1 MPAYPAQHFRWSWD
15 LASPPEAL
23 WPLVSN
29 TDRFNRDCG
38 YPPIT
43 VVPPPSAQAATLT
56 NARRIRVTLL
66 GMVIEWDELA
76 FEWIENRRYAVDRTY
91 YSGPVAKM
99 VMFCEL
105 HPRAGG
111 GTTLIYDMQLTP
123 ASFFGQLALPFTIG
137 KKARAT
143 TERVFKR
150 YDEFA
155 QRGLRM
161 SQLAQ
166 KPALAAGGAAR
177 LESIGRA
184 LVEEAA
190 QPAPLV
196 EQLKNF
202 LTSAD
207 DLAAGRIR
215 PYALA
220 DEWRTG
226 RRETLHLFLHATRA
240 GLLDFSWDLVCPH
253 CRGAK
258 ASQTTL
264 AGVKAAAHCDS
275 CHLDFTANFDQSVEV
290 TFSPNAAVR
299 AVPRIDYCVGGPQVT
314 PHVVA
319 QQLVRGGESRSLP
332 LALEPGRY
340 RVRTPRLTPQHAF
353 RVEASPGGAGSPS
366 RPEFQSTHSPTTPEV
381 TPEPRPARRAG
392 PTSNPTSSTHTRE
405 SAQTQAAAEKQP
417 HPHKIRIDLAST
429 PLAEP
434 SIAANGELTIVN
446 ADASEHLAIVEHLAW
461 SDTSTTAA
469 EVTSLQLF
477 RDLFSREVLRLGE
490 QISVG
495 SMTVVF
501 TDLKN
506 STQLYKDIGDAP
518 AFGRVLTH
526 FEILKAAVAAEGGCI
541 VKTMGD
547 AIMAVFPRPVAA
559 LRAML
564 HAQRWLA
571 RPQDFALPPGSNAP
585 PSSLK
590 PLALKAGIHV
600 GPCLAIN
607 QNDRLDYFGTTVNI
621 TARLCSLCSGT
632 DVILSSATR
641 ADAEVAAHLTASAAS
656 ITTTRETA
664 KLKGFGDDAFE
675 IWRVR

>member
-1 MPAYPAQHFRWSWD
+1 MPYPAQHFRWTWD
-15 LASPPEAL
+15 LVSPPEAL

-43 VVPPPSAQAATLT
+43 VVPSPSGQAATLT
-56 NARRIRVTLL
+56 NSRRIRVSMF
-66 GMVIEWDELA
+66 GIVVEWDELA
-76 FEWIENRRYAVDRTY
+76 FEWLEPTRYAVDRTY
-91 YSGPVAKM
+91 HAGPVTKM
-99 VMFCEL
+99 VMSCEL
-105 HPRAGG
+105 KPRDGG

-123 ASFFGQLALPFTIG
+123 ASFFGNLLLPFTIG

-143 TERVFKR
+143 TERVFRK
-150 YDEFA
+150 YDEYA
-155 QRGLRM
+155 QRGLRT

-166 KPALAAGGAAR
+166 KPTLADGGAAR
-177 LESIGRA
+177 LDSIGRA
-184 LVEEAA
+184 LVDEVA

-196 EQLKNF
+196 EQLKIF
-202 LTSAD
+202 LTTAD

-220 DEWRTG
+220 DEWHTD

-258 ASQTTL
+258 ASQTSL
-264 AGVKAAAHCDS
+264 SGVKATAHCDS
-275 CHLDFTANFDQSVEV
+275 CNIDFTANFDQSVEL

-299 AVPRIDYCVGGPQVT
+299 SVPRIDYCVGGPQVT

-319 QQLVRGGESRSLP
+319 QQLLRAGEARQLP

-340 RVRTPRLTPQHAF
+340 RVRSPRLTTQHAF
-353 RVEASPGGAGSPS
+353 RVEPG
-366 RPEFQSTHSPTTPEV
+366 
-381 TPEPRPARRAG
+381 
-392 PTSNPTSSTHTRE
+392 
-405 SAQTQAAAEKQP
+405 AAAAA
-417 HPHKIRIDLAST
+417 RVDLAATS
-429 PLAEP
+429 LSEP
-434 SIAANGELTIVN
+434 AVAPAGELTIVN
-446 ADASEHLAIVEHLAW
+446 ADSSEHLAIVEHLAW
-461 SDTSTTAA
+461 SDYSTTAA

-477 RDLFSREVLRLGE
+477 RDLFSREVLRAGE

-495 SMTVVF
+495 TMTVVF

-526 FEILKAAVAAEGGCI
+526 FEILKAAVAAENGCI

-547 AIMAVFPRPVAA
+547 AIMAVFPRPVSA

-571 RPQDFALPPGSNAP
+571 SPSDFALPAGINVP
-585 PSSLK
+585 PSSIK
-590 PLALKAGIHV
+590 PLALKAGIHS

-607 QNDRLDYFGTTVNI
+607 QNDRLDYFGTTVNT
-621 TARLCSLCSGT
+621 TARLCALCTGT

-641 ADAEVAAHLTASAAS
+641 ADAEVAAHLAASAPALTVAS
-656 ITTTRETA
+656 ETA
-664 KLKGFGDDAFE
+664 KLKGFGDAAFE
-675 IWRVR
+675 IWRVLRT